1 MTPVPVAQAKV
12 ERWPLARPFTIARG
26 TKTAAEVVVAT
37 IADGEHIG
45 RGECVPY
52 RRFGESTAQV
62 AAAIDAF
69 DGPFERAALIDAMP
83 PGAARNALDCA
94 LWDLEA
100 KREGRRAWQLA
111 GMEKPAGATTAFTL
125 SLLEPAELRERAQAE
140 RRRPLLKI
148 KLGSDVEA
156 DIERLRI
163 VRSAAPDARL
173 VVDANEGWNMAAL
186 DAFMPA
192 AVAADVALIEQP
204 LPAAADAELAHY
216 QPPIPL
222 AADESIH
229 DGKNLDAIAQR
240 YQAVNIK
247 LDKTGGLTRALALAH
262 EAEAQGLI
270 VMVGCMVCTS
280 LAIAPAL
287 LLAARARFVDLDGP
301 LLLAKDRS
309 PGLDYR
315 NNQVHW
321 RDGVWG

>member
-12 ERWPLARPFTIARG
+12 ESWPLARPFTIARG
-26 TKTAAEVVVAT
+26 TKTTADVVVAT
-37 IADGEHIG
+37 IADGEHVG

-69 DGPFERAALIDAMP
+69 DGPFERGALIDAMP

-100 KREGRRAWQLA
+100 KREGKRAWQLA
-111 GMEKPAGATTAFTL
+111 GAERPAAATTAFTL

-156 DIERLRI
+156 DVERLRV

-192 AVAADVALIEQP
+192 AVTADVALIEQP
-204 LPAAADAELAHY
+204 LPAAADAELAYY

-247 LDKTGGLTRALALAH
+247 LDKTGGLTHALALAQ

-287 LLAARARFVDLDGP
+287 LLAARAGFVDLDGP